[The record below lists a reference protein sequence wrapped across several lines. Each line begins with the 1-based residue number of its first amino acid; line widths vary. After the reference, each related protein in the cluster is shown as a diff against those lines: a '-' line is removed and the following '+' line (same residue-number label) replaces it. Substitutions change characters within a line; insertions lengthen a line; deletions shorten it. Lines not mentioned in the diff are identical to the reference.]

1 MPTTTSIDSVTTEDA
16 APTTAPHK
24 ISAISGKDTA
34 TVKLTPTHDGNLV
47 PCAELIPSEGAL
59 VPSERLTPDE
69 ALAPYDGIYP
79 GRVQPMIGVRVEEGG
94 SAVGTGTLMDYVGAP
109 CSDTLLACSDSRPCT
124 DWSSTSGAQLT
135 RILSYAETGGP
146 ADGNQTINVYVN
158 TEAQGWS

>member
-24 ISAISGKDTA
+24 ISAISGKNTA
-34 TVKLTPTHDGNLV
+34 TVKFTPTHDGNLV
-47 PCAELIPSEGAL
+47 PCAELTPSAGL
-59 VPSERLTPDE
+59 VPSEHLTPDE
-69 ALAPYDGIYP
+69 ALMPSDGIYP
-79 GRVQPMIGVRVEEGG
+79 GLVLPMIGVRIEEGG
-94 SAVGTGTLMDYVGAP
+94 GAVGAGTLMDYVGAP

-124 DWSSTSGAQLT
+124 DWSSASGVQLT